1 MRNRRTLVKELKVS
15 RELRNLVYLQKLK
28 AFRKGN
34 ESMDNLIQ
42 SRVSLF
48 ETEKE
53 FLEQIAEFFETVV
66 DLDVASG
73 YYFQQLGKVL
83 EEIGESYHFNQFR

>member
-1 MRNRRTLVKELKVS
+1 MRNLRSLVDELKAS
-15 RELRNLVYLQKLK
+15 RELRNSVYVQKLE
-28 AFRKGN
+28 AFREGN
-34 ESMDNLIQ
+34 ETMDNLIQ

-53 FLEQIAEFFETVV
+53 LLEQFAEFFETVV

-73 YYFQQLGKVL
+73 FYFQQLGKVI
-83 EEIGESYHFNQFR
+83 EEIGEAYHVNKF